1 MCFRLLLPPFVII
14 FDIIPRSVGVSENV
28 FSFTPPSLRNYS
40 KFAAEIWRKYQ
51 ESLFLFGILYFKVNS
66 IFLPDK
72 MFFCGLHKVRIFQG
86 LCNVISWGILY
97 EYQIRIEDI
106 FYGIFPSADPDK
118 PWR

>member
-40 KFAAEIWRKYQ
+40 KFAAEIWRKDQ
-51 ESLFLFGILYFKVNS
+51 EILFLFGILYFKVNS

-86 LCNVISWGILY
+86 LCNVISWDILY